1 MKRRVITTTILI
13 LLLLTGLSVLLYPV
27 VSDYLNSL
35 SQSRVVAQF
44 NEDLVRLSE
53 KDYSAIINAAREY
66 NANLINKPNR
76 FNMSEA
82 EFKEYLSILDFTG
95 RRVIGTL
102 EIEAIKVKLPIYLG
116 TEESILQLGIGHLGG
131 SSLPVGGE
139 GTHSVLSGHRGL
151 PSSTLLT
158 NADKLTIGD
167 VFSLQILNET
177 LVYQINHIVIV
188 EPDNME
194 YLGIEPD
201 KDYCTLVTC
210 TPYGINSHRL
220 LMRGTRIFPENG
232 EAPATRVLRAD
243 ARRVNAVVEYVIAS
257 IPILMILIIYTLV
270 KNIKSKTTKSTKSK
284 GRKW

>member
-1 MKRRVITTTILI
+1 MRKNVITTIILI
-13 LLLLTGLSVLLYPV
+13 LLLVIGLSVLLYPV
-27 VSDYLNSL
+27 VSDYVNSL

-53 KDYSAIINAAREY
+53 TDYSAIIEAAKEY
-66 NANLINKPNR
+66 NISLLKNSNR
-76 FNMSEA
+76 FKMSEE
-82 EFKEYLSILDFTG
+82 EFKEYINILDFTG

-116 TEESILQLGIGHLGG
+116 TEESILQVGMGHLEG

-139 GTHSVLSGHRGL
+139 GTHSVISGHRGL

-167 VFSLQILNET
+167 VFSMQILNET
-177 LVYQINHIVIV
+177 LTYEIDHIVIV

-194 YLGIEPD
+194 YLGIDPN

-220 LMRGTRIFPENG
+220 LIRGHRIFPENG
-232 EAPATRVLRAD
+232 DIPASRILRAD
-243 ARRVNAVVEYVIAS
+243 ARRVNAIVEYVIAS
-257 IPILMILIIYTLV
+257 IPILMILVIYTLV
-270 KNIKSKTTKSTKSK
+270 KNIKSKSTKSTKSK
-284 GRKW
+284 GRK